1 MNKFNLVISSVFLA
15 QLSELLPAAQITWE
29 ASVDMYNGSTTDNF
43 VDTTG
48 DPVIAV
54 NPSGGSH
61 GDLILNGVNFLSANL
76 AAINSGVT
84 ANGVT
89 YSSTATN
96 LNGPNTFQDGA
107 FNGNGDIANVLGGA
121 TWNPHTN
128 TFSGLT
134 SGHSYR
140 IQVFTNDARNNR
152 HWNFV
157 TIFGNGTQNVANS
170 MSAGTAGFCQLDNRD
185 PNNSANG
192 HAGGDSI
199 IGTFT
204 ADGTTQSFEIAASN
218 NGGASANN
226 NGRAQIN
233 AIQLRVLLPDSDND
247 GLSDDAEI
255 NIHGTDPNDDDS
267 DNDGLLDGEEVN
279 VHNTNPNDSDS
290 DDDTFSDGDEVNL
303 YNMDPLVEAPLI
315 VFFSANSA
323 AIVQATT
330 TSLSWLVRGDLT
342 SLTLNGSPVL
352 GSSSQAVTPGADTSY
367 VLSASDGSTSVSQT
381 VTIRVYEA
389 GTPIITEFMS
399 ANDSGLTD
407 EDGANSD
414 WIELFNPG
422 TTSLSLLGFYLTDD
436 SGDSQ
441 KWSFPSVTMAPGS
454 YLVVFASGKD
464 RTPTPGELHT
474 NFSLSANGEYLA
486 LIKPDSFT
494 IVNEFAPEYPEQFDD
509 ISYGYDGGT
518 NDPGYFFT
526 PTPGAANNSAILGFV
541 EDTSFSHD
549 RGIYSNPIQVV
560 LSTATVG
567 AEIRYTTDGSP
578 PTANSGVL
586 YVDGSPVAISQT
598 TVLRAAAFKD
608 GYEPTNIDTH
618 TYIFTADV
626 ITHANMD
633 TGITQDPTYG
643 PQMSDALTAA
653 PSISLTFANDLN
665 YTEQEASVEFINFED
680 GDMQVDAGL
689 GRFGSYVT
697 NFAKRSA
704 RINFRGTY
712 GPKKLKFD
720 LFDNHE
726 WSSYQPAEQYDSIE
740 LRASNHDMVAR
751 GAYLSNRF
759 TDDSLLDMGHIA
771 PHGRFVHLYLNSEY
785 NGMYHLRERWNAS
798 MLSEYFGG
806 SEDDFEAVN
815 ANNGFANDLDI
826 HDGSGD
832 FWRET
837 EALVDGPAPFTNAR
851 NHVDIINE
859 IDFMLLFANG
869 RCENEFRAA
878 GSATRNVPFKFYL
891 KDADGYLRSGSSP
904 FSNPSPLGLI
914 AQLEAEG
921 DPDYAMLLADRI
933 HKHFFNDG
941 ALTEEA
947 NSARLQTRIDQ
958 TTLPYIAERARW
970 QTHNGTNNRTPDA
983 WLSYQNN
990 ILNNIF
996 PGEDLAFANS
1006 MRSQGLYPSIDAPVY
1021 SQHGGGLNGN
1031 GLTISV
1037 TDPDLKVYYLLGSA
1051 DENPDPYFNTLDPRL
1066 PGGGINPSAVI
1077 ISYDGGLAIPTRF
1090 VESGDTW
1097 NYLDNGTNQGTA
1109 WRATSFVENGNWKSG
1124 PSQLGYGNDGE
1135 TTVVNFGGD
1144 EDQKHITTYFR
1155 KANINIPDVT
1165 LYDDF
1170 TLNYIYDDAIA
1181 IYVNGVEVERQNLS
1195 ENAPFNELSDANVGN
1210 NATGSITI
1218 ATSLLNSGN
1227 NTIAAEV
1234 HQRTVGSSDIAFD
1247 LTLTGNIPGGNPG
1260 INSDPIAINSSSW
1273 LLSRAYDPATG
1284 EWSALT
1290 EAYFSPDLVLAD
1302 SSNLVISEIHFNPAD
1317 PSTNEELAASNN
1329 ADDFEFIELRNVV
1342 AQPLDLEGVR
1352 FVNGISFIFGPNNI
1366 IPAGGSM
1373 ILVKDQAAFDAR
1385 YPGIAS
1391 SGNFG
1396 SDTLGFHEYGGSL
1409 SNGGEQLVLVDQSG
1423 ATIHDFTYDDS
1434 APWPESS
1441 DGDGYSLVL
1450 LAPSLPIPDHTVA
1463 TNWAAS
1469 AYTGGQPGESDPV
1482 GFAGP
1487 DASADD
1493 DNDGMSALL
1502 EYVFGTNDQV
1512 TNAQPYGQS
1521 LTEITIEGET
1531 KNYLTLTVQMNQHSR
1546 NAVSVIPQVS
1556 NDLEDWQSA
1565 PSVIQVSETDNLD
1578 GTYSVV
1584 YRSTTAIEDSSANV
1598 EFLRIVITP

>member
-1 MNKFNLVISSVFLA
+1 MKNFTITTSVGLMMGLSS
-15 QLSELLPAAQITWE
+15 LLPAAQITWE
-29 ASVDMYNGSTTDNF
+29 DSVDLYDGSDTDNF
-43 VDTTG
+43 VDTIG

-61 GDLILNGVNFLSANL
+61 GDITLNGVTYLSANL
-76 AAINSGVT
+76 AAINSGVS

-89 YSSTATN
+89 YSSSATSQA
-96 LNGPNTFQDGA
+96 GPSTFQDGA

-121 TWNPHTN
+121 TWDPHNN

-134 SGHSYR
+134 IGGSYR
-140 IQVFTNDARNNR
+140 IQVFTNDARNGR
-152 HWNFV
+152 HWNYV
-157 TIFGNGTQNVANS
+157 TVFGDGTRNVASS

-185 PNNSANG
+185 PNNSAIG
-192 HAGGDSI
+192 HASGDSI

-204 ADGTTQSFEIAASN
+204 ANATTQSFEIAGSS
-218 NGGASANN
+218 NGGASLNN
-226 NGRAQIN
+226 TGRAQIN
-233 AIQLRVLLPDSDND
+233 GIQLRVLLADSDND

-255 NIHGTDPNDDDS
+255 NIHGTNPNDDDS

-279 VHNTNPNDSDS
+279 VHNTDPKDSDS

-303 YNMDPLVEAPLI
+303 YNMDPLVEALLI
-315 VFFSANSA
+315 VSFSADSA
-323 AIVQATT
+323 AIVQGEN

-342 SLTLNGSPVL
+342 SLTLDGASVL

-367 VLSASDGSTSVSQT
+367 VLSASDGSSSSSQT
-381 VTIRVYEA
+381 VNVLVYEA

-407 EDGANSD
+407 EDGENSD

-422 TTSLSLLGFYLTDD
+422 TTSLSLLGFSLTDD
-436 SGDSQ
+436 SANSQ

-486 LIKPDSFT
+486 LIKPDGFT
-494 IVNEFAPEYPEQFDD
+494 IVDEFAPEYPEQLDD
-509 ISYGYDGGT
+509 ISFGYDGGT

-526 PTPGAANNSAILGFV
+526 PTPGAANGSVILGFV

-549 RGIYSNPIQVV
+549 RGIYSNPIQVA

-578 PTANSGVL
+578 PTAHSGGL
-586 YVDGSPVAISQT
+586 YVDGNPITISQT

-608 GYEPTNIDTH
+608 RHEPTNIDTH
-618 TYIFTADV
+618 TYIFTDDV
-626 ITHANMD
+626 IAHANMD

-643 PQMSDALTAA
+643 PQLASSLTAA

-680 GDMQVDAGL
+680 GDQQVDAGL
-689 GRFGSYVT
+689 GRFGSYHT
-697 NFAKRSA
+697 DFAKRSA
-704 RINFRGTY
+704 RINFRGEY

-726 WSSYQPAEQYDSIE
+726 WSSYQPAKQYDAIE
-740 LRASNHDMVAR
+740 LRAGNHDMVSR

-837 EALVDGPAPFTNAR
+837 ETLVDGPAPFTNAR

-878 GSATRNVPFKFYL
+878 GSATRNVPFKYYL

-904 FSNPSPLGLI
+904 FSDPSPLGLI

-947 NSARLQTRIDQ
+947 NSVRLQARIDE

-970 QTHNGTNNRTPDA
+970 QTHNNATNRTPDS
-983 WLSYQNN
+983 WLSYQNG

-1006 MRSQGLYPSIDAPVY
+1006 MRSQGLYPSIDAPAY

-1031 GLTISV
+1031 GPTISV
-1037 TDPDLKVYYLLGSA
+1037 TDPDLRVYYLLGPA
-1051 DENPDPYFNTLDPRL
+1051 DQNPDLYVNSLDPRL
-1066 PGGGINPSAVI
+1066 PGGGINPSAVS
-1077 ISYDGGLAIPTRF
+1077 ISYDGSQGIPTQF

-1109 WRATSFVENGNWKSG
+1109 WRATSFVENGSWESG
-1124 PSQLGYGNDGE
+1124 ASQLGYGDDGE
-1135 TTVVNFGGD
+1135 ITEVDFGGN
-1144 EDQKHITTYFR
+1144 EDLKHITTYFR
-1155 KANINIPDVT
+1155 KSDINIPDVT
-1165 LYDDF
+1165 LYETF
-1170 TLNYIYDDAIA
+1170 TINYVYDDAIG
-1181 IYVNGVEVERQNLS
+1181 IYVNGAEVDRKNLS
-1195 ENAPFNELSDANVGN
+1195 ENAPFDELSGETVGN

-1218 ATSLLNSGN
+1218 AASLLNSGN

-1234 HQRTVGSSDIAFD
+1234 HQRAIDSSDIAFD
-1247 LTLTGNIPGGNPG
+1247 LSLTGNVPGGNAG
-1260 INSDPIAINSSSW
+1260 NTSDPIAINSSSW

-1290 EAYFSPDLVLAD
+1290 EAYFSPDPVLAD
-1302 SSNLVISEIHFNPAD
+1302 SSNLVISEIHFNPAN
-1317 PSTNEELAASNN
+1317 PSTSEEMAVSNE

-1391 SGNFG
+1391 NGNFG
-1396 SDTLGFHEYGGSL
+1396 SDTLGLPEYGGSL

-1450 LAPSLPIPDHTVA
+1450 LAPSLPIPDHAVA

-1482 GFAGP
+1482 GFVGN
-1487 DASADD
+1487 DATADD
-1493 DNDGMSALL
+1493 DGDGMSALL
-1502 EYVFGTNDQV
+1502 EYVFGTSDQV
-1512 TNAQPYGQS
+1512 ANAEPYGQS

-1556 NDLEDWQSA
+1556 TDLENWQST
-1565 PSVIQVSETDNLD
+1565 PNVMQVSETDNLD
-1578 GTYSVV
+1578 GTSTVI
-1584 YRSTTAIEDSSANV
+1584 YRSTTEVEDSSANV
-1598 EFLRIVITP
+1598 EFIRIMITP